1 MSYQDFLKLIEV
13 LGILAFSMTGIFEA
27 RRLKMD
33 IVGTYSVAMIT
44 AFGGGTLRDLFLQRY
59 PLFWIHDWPYGVVIL
74 ILSVVSVAI
83 LRQIKDRKS
92 KGLILAVTICDALG
106 LGLFSV
112 LGAVYSLQAYP
123 GLFFIAVIMGV
134 ITGCFGGVIRDI
146 IGNKVPTVFQKSQ
159 LYATCSLARLRHV
172 PASCLAGSSRRGLHP
187 LWGRHDV
194 RRSDARRE
202 IQRIVALLEP
212 ALDLAEPQVVVKVL
226 QPTAHLSGQGPGNA
240 VPHERDEHQV
250 SQDVREKTGRHQ
262 ENASDKERQQIDC
275 LGSGIL
281 PVPHLCPQAP
291 QNVLEL
297 AVRHKHARQPDQR
310 GNHQDQPAAKQAA
323 EIDEED
329 DLSQRD
335 EGVHQ
340 KGKDQLEE
348 EILFD
353 ELDKQ
358 SELSHDDQQCSRVGM
373 ALSCPAPHGIDS
385 PRRQPGRGAGQA
397 EASAQASVSIFVPTD
412 ASSIFSCT

>member
-13 LGILAFSMTGIFEA
+13 LGIFAFSMTGIFEA

-159 LYATCSLARLRHV
+159 LYATCSLAGCVMYLLLAWLGV
-172 PASCLAGSSRRGLHP
+172 PAAVSIPFGAGTTFV
-187 LWGRHDV
+187 V
-194 RRSDARRE
+194 RM
-202 IQRIVALLEP
+202 
-212 ALDLAEPQVVVKVL
+212 
-226 QPTAHLSGQGPGNA
+226 
-240 VPHERDEHQV
+240 
-250 SQDVREKTGRHQ
+250 
-262 ENASDKERQQIDC
+262 
-275 LGSGIL
+275 
-281 PVPHLCPQAP
+281 
-291 QNVLEL
+291 L
-297 AVRHKHARQPDQR
+297 AVRF
-310 GNHQDQPAAKQAA
+310 N
-323 EIDEED
+323 
-329 DLSQRD
+329 
-335 EGVHQ
+335 
-340 KGKDQLEE
+340 
-348 EILFD
+348 
-353 ELDKQ
+353 
-358 SELSHDDQQCSRVGM
+358 
-373 ALSCPAPHGIDS
+373 
-385 PRRQPGRGAGQA
+385 
-397 EASAQASVSIFVPTD
+397 VSLPF
-412 ASSIFSCT
+412 